1 MFQPSSLSTPE
12 GIEVASQLLLDM
24 LRGAQRR
31 AITGS
36 HKAAFAFQ
44 DANKS
49 TEANEDANLASVVMN
64 AVLNE
69 ATTRFLSTFQSW
81 TLPLLLSYNAELN
94 ELFSTAIVNSFPT
107 SVNQYLAPGSDIS
120 ALLQTLRGLYIE
132 VDCSLRAAGSEG
144 DDDFSQENDESVR
157 VESALHTL
165 SKLQFS
171 SPPKSPKPV
180 SPTRTRSKRSSISID
195 VEDDPFF
202 AKRRQKIK
210 SSKVVSPSL
219 EADGGIFRQLGM
231 QCPSDND
238 EKQKLE
244 LQLLGRLKHTLE
256 TYISRSLGHKHLQ
269 ELMLSKA
276 RECTNSDYSTHDSC
290 SPTSRNRE
298 QSPTGKPHEDLSANP
313 GVSKRELNASLALN
327 PILLSSESIRHL
339 RQFSK
344 GDAHMFTIVRN
355 KMKQLSEG
363 FFSRS
368 NQKRLTGTDS
378 EVPVYEAKM
387 TNDTRLVYT
396 IDCAPDSTGEVG
408 TRGSDGN
415 IAKLSFASTYSTLPK
430 MFGIY
435 THAQIN
441 SRLWAAVASWSA
453 RRGTEH
459 RKRCLFRQTSKQSG
473 DYFVP
478 GSWPPLP
485 DVYADEIQPDIDR
498 DLMLE
503 LHSLLTHEKFVTLTQ
518 TVLQGILADEEAT
531 HPFSVSH
538 HEHEIIYHLSSCF
551 VIGRSGTGKTTT
563 MLFKML
569 GVERTSRR
577 FNARKVRQV
586 FITQSRVLAERVEEY
601 FQGMIRSYSTDFQ
614 SNEELEW
621 SFKKQKEAEK
631 DLVQLDEEYEST
643 GMLPEKFS
651 ELEDKHFPLFL
662 TFDKLCRLLEA
673 DLSTDWKADNE
684 NSNIKRFRFGDM
696 PDVEIDLF
704 NADNFVNHAPRP
716 QASTKR
722 ILFEDFFSKYWPH
735 FPQPA
740 KKGLDPSL
748 VWNEFQGVVR
758 GSEHSLEFPNGAISR
773 DVYESNVIS
782 FRKQSTFSRHRPR
795 LYDLFEIYMKHK
807 FERQEYDAADRT
819 HNILRAMRD
828 SRVDISFDYIYVD
841 EVQDNLLIDAK
852 LLRMLCRNPH
862 GLFWAGDTAQQ
873 ITSTAFRFS
882 DLKAFLHRTEES
894 DPVVVARKRS
904 AIHPKSFTLSIN
916 YRSHGGIVNCAHSV
930 VQLLTTL
937 WPDSIDALDR
947 EQGLVD
953 GPKPI
958 FFSGWDTNSVH
969 YEQFLFGDASER
981 VEFGAEQC
989 ILVRNEAAKERLRA
1003 QIGDVGVVMTLYESK
1018 GLEFSDVLLYN
1029 FFQDS
1034 VIKSEWRVVLN
1045 AIEEQKRAGLS
1056 YPTFDPLRHQ
1066 GVCSELKFLYVGLTR
1081 ARNQLWIWDSS
1092 PEAES
1097 MKLFWESRDQIEVK
1111 RPGDD
1116 IPHLAVKS
1124 TSAEWEKMGRLLF
1137 ARSNYQQATVCFDR
1151 ANMPLLRDISKAYH
1165 LRKQAKL
1172 IEIGT
1177 PARKA
1182 LFLEAAHIFKECAE
1196 KRDSQ
1201 SQICWMKS
1209 AECFVEAGDHKAAS
1223 DAFCEAQEFTRG
1235 AEFARKAGAFD
1246 RAVEIIDS
1254 HDVESIVVEAIT
1266 AVCQMVFLREHKFRK
1281 ARHLFESDEGL
1292 LEKMDLFGFD
1302 TTPVLIDLK
1311 RYEDAADIQQQK
1323 GNNRRAIELYVQAT
1337 SESASK
1343 KVGPILLEEMWRIL
1357 PAAAVVNT
1365 EVSATLRKLLHLSR
1379 EIQSQPK
1386 QWLDEMCM
1394 FERLLDDDYVGL
1406 REMATMFLSAG
1417 NIVAAIRCY
1426 YHLFTHNFDMQ
1437 SYDFEQMQELLRHL
1451 YAFGYHLS
1459 GILRMT
1465 DANLVQSA
1473 NTQKLLGYQLLVGGL
1488 SQEAVLHPTSSM
1500 NTDVSM
1506 DSMQKYY
1513 RAIRKTEDGSNVV
1526 STENVSHIARV
1537 LISSGLKQA
1546 VQRHCRSA
1554 ERARVFSRPCGLNFA
1569 GKCNSNRCQWLHA
1582 APEDAKNTINRRLR
1596 LFLEQITVINN
1607 VDFLLPRT
1615 DRLILRSRWISRL
1628 LGVVYPHHPEA
1639 GKLVDFVASTS
1650 DAMVARGLLVLRE
1663 WVRDGFYNLSPSHPN
1678 QTLDLFLVA
1687 TAFDHYRAFHYI
1699 VRASL
1704 KMDRSTLSDGYRMD
1718 ATTGQRRIVLLD
1730 LFNGL
1735 FSHDAS
1741 AANSGITYIC
1751 HILESRSIID
1761 THSLISILEIIFSL
1775 LLAGSHPKH
1784 HGLIIP
1790 RSWLFPLSQRRNR
1803 RGLDLETIISGML
1816 KPLMGLI
1823 QDIHRGCD
1831 HLTLNNKS
1839 IGAANNYSRMS
1850 LIERIIRCLLLVG
1863 QNSLSAKA
1871 RGIIE
1876 ANITT
1881 LKGANDD
1888 YLKDPILPRRYLH
1901 PKTWDELFRSL
1912 VKASTF
1918 DPLVQIIGTT
1928 DTVNAIESVNQVP
1941 LDEVFHVVE
1950 SSPLVRMPPK
1960 MRPQASTQF
1969 PKQEEPTLALPAIVV
1984 TQDMQPPR
1992 PADEA
1997 INTTVI
2003 DEHQLS
2009 QSFSEKDQDAARK
2022 IQLFYHRYR
2031 RRVAAGA
2038 KQSPLDRWFEEY
2050 NKECNKECSKASV
2063 PLRANHRYR
2072 AMLRGPLVHFM
2083 VCLEAYRE
2091 HLDQQK
2097 RRLSAHAQ
2105 QTSHEGLEET
2115 LARLNKIEGVRKT
2128 VTHISHRVRPI
2139 SILHRFAVVPTLRAD
2154 VITMTHGLDQFC
2166 KDKIFLEGHLEL
2178 ARKGIVQV
2186 AVKKAVIVPPKPSLN
2201 TSDLLEI

>member
-1 MFQPSSLSTPE
+1 M
-12 GIEVASQLLLDM
+12 
-24 LRGAQRR
+24 
-31 AITGS
+31 
-36 HKAAFAFQ
+36 
-44 DANKS
+44 
-49 TEANEDANLASVVMN
+49 
-64 AVLNE
+64 
-69 ATTRFLSTFQSW
+69 
-81 TLPLLLSYNAELN
+81 
-94 ELFSTAIVNSFPT
+94 
-107 SVNQYLAPGSDIS
+107 IS
-120 ALLQTLRGLYIE
+120 RL
-132 VDCSLRAAGSEG
+132 
-144 DDDFSQENDESVR
+144 
-157 VESALHTL
+157 
-165 SKLQFS
+165 
-171 SPPKSPKPV
+171 PKSPKPV

-202 AKRRQKIK
+202 AKKRQKIK

-219 EADGGIFRQLGM
+219 EADGEIFRQVGM

-244 LQLLGRLKHTLE
+244 LQLLGRLKHTFE
-256 TYISRSLGHKHLQ
+256 TYISRSLGNKQLQ

-276 RECTNSDYSTHDSC
+276 RECTTLDYSTHNSR
-290 SPTSRNRE
+290 SPTSRNRV

-327 PILLSSESIRHL
+327 PVKSIQVLEDDITDFGAWKILLSSESIRHL

-396 IDCAPDSTGEVG
+396 IDCAPDSTGEVS

-415 IAKLSFASTYSTLPK
+415 IAKLSSGSTYSTLPK

-453 RRGTEH
+453 RRGAEH

-503 LHSLLTHEKFVTLTQ
+503 VIFSHEKFVTLTQ
-518 TVLQGILADEEAT
+518 TVLQGILADEEAA

-538 HEHEIIYHLSSCF
+538 HEHEIIYHPSSCF

-577 FNARKVRQV
+577 FNTRKVRQV

-684 NSNIKRFRFGDM
+684 NSNIKRFRLGDM

-716 QASTKR
+716 QASTKS

-795 LYDLFEIYMKHK
+795 LYDLFETYMKHK

-819 HNILRAMRD
+819 HNLLRSMRD

-894 DPVVVARKRS
+894 DPAVVARKRS
-904 AIHPKSFTLSIN
+904 AVHPKSFTLSIN

-953 GPKPI
+953 GPKPT

-969 YEQFLFGDASER
+969 YEQFLFGDVSER

-1097 MKLFWESRDQIEVK
+1097 MKLFWESRDQIELK
-1111 RPGDD
+1111 CPGDD

-1124 TSAEWEKMGRLLF
+1124 TSVEWEKMGRLLF

-1182 LFLEAAHIFKECAE
+1182 SFLEAAHIFKECAE

-1254 HDVESIVVEAIT
+1254 HDVEPIVVEAIT

-1311 RYEDAADIQQQK
+1311 RYEDAADIQHQK

-1343 KVGPILLEEMWRIL
+1343 KVGPILLEEMWRLL
-1357 PAAAVVNT
+1357 PAGAAIYKD
-1365 EVSATLRKLLHLSR
+1365 VSATLRKLLHLSR
-1379 EIQSQPK
+1379 DIQSQPK
-1386 QWLDEMCM
+1386 QWLDEMRM
-1394 FERLLDDDYVGL
+1394 FEKLLDDDYVEL

-1417 NIVAAIRCY
+1417 NVVAALRCY

-1451 YAFGYHLS
+1451 YGFGYHLS
-1459 GILRMT
+1459 GVLRMT

-1473 NTQKLLGYQLLVGGL
+1473 NTQKLLGYQLLVSGL

-1500 NTDVSM
+1500 NTDVSI
-1506 DSMQKYY
+1506 DAMQKYH
-1513 RAIRKTEDGSNVV
+1513 RAIRKTEDGINVV
-1526 STENVSHIARV
+1526 STESASYIARV
-1537 LISSGLKQA
+1537 LLDSGLRQA
-1546 VQRHCRSA
+1546 IQRHCHSA
-1554 ERARVFSRPCGLNFA
+1554 ERARVFSRPCGYHFA
-1569 GKCNSNRCQWLHA
+1569 GKCNKERCQWLHT
-1582 APEDAKNTINRRLR
+1582 APEEAKNTINRRLR
-1596 LFLEQITVINN
+1596 LFLEQIMVINN
-1607 VDFLLPRT
+1607 MDFLLPKKE
-1615 DRLILRSRWISRL
+1615 RLNLRSRWISRL
-1628 LGVVYPHHPEA
+1628 LEVVYPHHSEA
-1639 GKLVDFVASTS
+1639 GKLVDFVAPIS
-1650 DAMVARGLLVLRE
+1650 DALIARGLLVLQE
-1663 WVRDGFYNLSPSHPN
+1663 WIRDGFYNLSPLYPN
-1678 QTLDLFLVA
+1678 RTLDLFLIA
-1687 TAFDHYRAFHYI
+1687 TAFDHYRAFQYI
-1699 VRASL
+1699 VRARI
-1704 KMDRSTLSDGYRMD
+1704 DRFTPSDGYRTD
-1718 ATTGQRRIVLLD
+1718 TTTGQRHIVLLD
-1730 LFNGL
+1730 LFKGL
-1735 FSHDAS
+1735 FSHEAS
-1741 AANSGITYIC
+1741 AAKAGVAYIC
-1751 HILESRSIID
+1751 HTLESRGVID
-1761 THSLISILEIIFSL
+1761 THGLISIIEIIFSL
-1775 LLAGSHPKH
+1775 LLAGSHFKH

-1803 RGLDLETIISGML
+1803 RVNDVEPVISGMI
-1816 KPLMGLI
+1816 KSLMGLI
-1823 QDIHRGCD
+1823 QDIHQGCD
-1831 HLTLNNKS
+1831 HLTLNNKAIRFGS
-1839 IGAANNYSRMS
+1839 NYARMS
-1850 LIERIIRCLLLVG
+1850 FIDRIIRCLVLVG

-1871 RGIIE
+1871 RGVIH
-1876 ANITT
+1876 ANIMT
-1881 LKGANDD
+1881 LRGANDD
-1888 YLKDPILPRRYLH
+1888 YITDPILPRKYLH
-1901 PKTWDELFRSL
+1901 LETWDGLFKSL

-1928 DTVNAIESVNQVP
+1928 ESVNAFENVKQVR
-1941 LDEVFHVVE
+1941 LEEVFLVVD

-1960 MRPQASTQF
+1960 TRPQAPIQILK
-1969 PKQEEPTLALPAIVV
+1969 PEEPTLAPPATVL
-1984 TQDMQPPR
+1984 TQDIQAPL
-1992 PADEA
+1992 PADEV
-1997 INTTVI
+1997 IDTTVI

-2022 IQLFYHRYR
+2022 IQAFYHRYR
-2031 RRVAAGA
+2031 RRVMASA
-2038 KQSPLDRWFEEY
+2038 KESPLDRWSKEY
-2050 NKECNKECSKASV
+2050 NEECNKECSKTSV
-2063 PLRANHRYR
+2063 PLRLNHRYR

-2083 VCLEAYRE
+2083 
-2091 HLDQQK
+2091 
-2097 RRLSAHAQ
+2097 
-2105 QTSHEGLEET
+2105 
-2115 LARLNKIEGVRKT
+2115 
-2128 VTHISHRVRPI
+2128 
-2139 SILHRFAVVPTLRAD
+2139 
-2154 VITMTHGLDQFC
+2154 
-2166 KDKIFLEGHLEL
+2166 
-2178 ARKGIVQV
+2178 
-2186 AVKKAVIVPPKPSLN
+2186 
-2201 TSDLLEI
+2201 